1 MRNVIVG
8 YEEKQHRA
16 KRVEIVAMSRTKE
29 TNQSSDFTKTLEYQ
43 KDLNEAYSEEVEDLK
58 CQVTYWKRI
67 ANAQS
72 KILWKAEFGKD
83 GAQEM
88 DALRGQLKR
97 YKGKYQALL

>member
-1 MRNVIVG
+1 M
-8 YEEKQHRA
+8 
-16 KRVEIVAMSRTKE
+16 
-29 TNQSSDFTKTLEYQ
+29 
-43 KDLNEAYSEEVEDLK
+43 EEVEDLK